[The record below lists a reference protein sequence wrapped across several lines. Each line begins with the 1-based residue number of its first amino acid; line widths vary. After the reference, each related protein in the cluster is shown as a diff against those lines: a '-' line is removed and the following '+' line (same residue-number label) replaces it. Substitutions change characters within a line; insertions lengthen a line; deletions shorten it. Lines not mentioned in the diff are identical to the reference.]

1 MFAPRASPCEYPL
14 VKAPATMTSETH
26 ILRAA
31 LWMLGAI
38 GSFSAMA
45 IAGREAG
52 STLDTFEI
60 MTYRSLVGVAIVVT
74 VITAT
79 GNWHAVKGQRLGQ
92 HLIRNLAH
100 FTGQNLWF
108 FAVTMIP
115 LAQVFALEFTS
126 PLWVVVLSPLILGE
140 RLTRIRAFSAILG
153 FVGILIVA
161 RPSPDS
167 LNAGVITAAS
177 CAIFFALTVM
187 FTKRL
192 TRHEGI
198 ASILF
203 WLTSMQL
210 VMGLVMSGYDG
221 VIALPDV
228 TTLPWILTIGVAGL
242 AAHFCFTKAL
252 SLAPAT
258 AVVPIDFAR
267 LPVIAILAMLIYGE
281 AVVIWTFVGAAVI
294 FAANYL
300 NILEAAGKLGR
311 KRPTSS

>member
-1 MFAPRASPCEYPL
+1 MS
-14 VKAPATMTSETH
+14 SENH

-31 LWMLGAI
+31 LWMMGAI
-38 GSFSAMA
+38 ASFSAMA

-52 STLDTFEI
+52 HALDTFEI
-60 MTYRSLVGVAIVVT
+60 MTYRSLVGLVIVVT
-74 VITAT
+74 IISFTGKWTTVKTDRLAT
-79 GNWHAVKGQRLGQ
+79 

-108 FAVTMIP
+108 FAVTLIP

-140 RLTRIRAFSAILG
+140 RLTRIRGLSAILG
-153 FVGILIVA
+153 FIGILIVA
-161 RPSPDS
+161 RPSPEN

-203 WLTSMQL
+203 WLTTMQL
-210 VMGLVMSGYDG
+210 VMGLIMSGWDG
-221 VIALPDV
+221 DIALPSLS
-228 TTLPWILTIGVAGL
+228 TLPWVLLIGLAGL
-242 AAHFCFTKAL
+242 AAHFCFTNAL
-252 SLAPAT
+252 TIAPAT
-258 AVVPIDFAR
+258 VVVPFDFAR
-267 LPVIAILAMLIYGE
+267 LPVIAILAMMIYGE
-281 AVVIWTFVGAAVI
+281 AVVIWTFVGAGLI
-294 FAANYL
+294 FVANYL
-300 NILEAAGKLGR
+300 NILEAAGRLGSQ
-311 KRPTSS
+311 KSHAS